1 MFRKEYHGNPI
12 VKIRHLN
19 TLRTSA
25 LYTAPKF
32 STDFFT
38 FGSFSTAYE
47 IGNSIGS
54 LWHFIFKN
62 LLPQFFT
69 RYLKKKNNCQDIL
82 TDIYDISQDT
92 IENILHCIIQKV
104 QNPLKI
110 QRTERQIT
118 EYLKAIWK
126 VYFYTCVCWPVCY

>member
-12 VKIRHLN
+12 VKIRHLH

-54 LWHFIFKN
+54 LWHFILKN

-69 RYLKKKNNCQDIL
+69 RYLKKYI
-82 TDIYDISQDT
+82 
-92 IENILHCIIQKV
+92 
-104 QNPLKI
+104 
-110 QRTERQIT
+110 
-118 EYLKAIWK
+118 
-126 VYFYTCVCWPVCY
+126 